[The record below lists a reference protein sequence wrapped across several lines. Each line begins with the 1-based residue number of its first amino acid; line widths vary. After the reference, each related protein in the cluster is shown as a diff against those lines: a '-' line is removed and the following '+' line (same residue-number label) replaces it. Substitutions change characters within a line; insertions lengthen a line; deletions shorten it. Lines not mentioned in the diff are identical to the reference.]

1 MTVLHRCLIA
11 HRSALHRTLND
22 RQLGLK
28 LVANVTY
35 GYTSASFSGRM
46 PNAHLAD
53 AIVQTGRETLEAAIE
68 MVHQRREWR
77 ARVVYGDTDSMFVLL
92 EGRSVAEAFAVGRAI
107 AEAVTERCPHPMEL
121 ELEKVYAAS
130 MLQAKK
136 RYVGLSYESARQY
149 EQHVAGDAS
158 RAPALDVKGLEAVR
172 RDACLATV
180 KVMDRAL
187 RLLLTTKDVSAV
199 KSYVLRQ
206 CDKLWT
212 GRFPLIDCVFATEM
226 KGGAQDTF
234 GYKSE
239 GVAPGSGQAATTR
252 LRAVSGDVIS
262 G

>member
-92 EGRSVAEAFAVGRAI
+92 EGRSVA
-107 AEAVTERCPHPMEL
+107 
-121 ELEKVYAAS
+121 
-130 MLQAKK
+130 
-136 RYVGLSYESARQY
+136 
-149 EQHVAGDAS
+149 
-158 RAPALDVKGLEAVR
+158 
-172 RDACLATV
+172 
-180 KVMDRAL
+180 
-187 RLLLTTKDVSAV
+187 
-199 KSYVLRQ
+199 
-206 CDKLWT
+206 
-212 GRFPLIDCVFATEM
+212 
-226 KGGAQDTF
+226 
-234 GYKSE
+234 
-239 GVAPGSGQAATTR
+239 
-252 LRAVSGDVIS
+252 
-262 G
+262 